1 MKMANWDISGLCP
14 KDLHD
19 MVLLIVDFQMYFYR
33 CSPEKLQKSKSLF
46 GLGASLANGVMSAT
60 EGWKETTTTQ

>member
-1 MKMANWDISGLCP
+1 
-14 KDLHD
+14 

-60 EGWKETTTTQ
+60 EG